1 MEEKYFKD
9 FDKWNK
15 IKQKIDINDRKLF
28 YYEKEI
34 WWLAMGV
41 NVGSEQDGKGE
52 MFVRPVL
59 VYKKTRGG
67 LFIGIPITST
77 LKDDSIHV
85 AFYFEYDL
93 HTALIFQLKSYD
105 SKRLTQ
111 KMGSVSDYIFNKI
124 KKTTILFLS

>member
-1 MEEKYFKD
+1 MEGDYFKD

-15 IKQKIDINDRKLF
+15 IKQKIDTNDRKLF
-28 YYEKEI
+28 YYEKEV
-34 WWLAMGV
+34 WWVAMGV

-59 VYKKTRGG
+59 IYKKTRGG
-67 LFIGIPITST
+67 LFIGIPLTST
-77 LKDDSIHV
+77 LKDDSIHI
-85 AFYFEYDL
+85 AFYFEYGL

-111 KMGSVSDYIFNKI
+111 KNGIYFR
-124 KKTTILFLS
+124 LSF